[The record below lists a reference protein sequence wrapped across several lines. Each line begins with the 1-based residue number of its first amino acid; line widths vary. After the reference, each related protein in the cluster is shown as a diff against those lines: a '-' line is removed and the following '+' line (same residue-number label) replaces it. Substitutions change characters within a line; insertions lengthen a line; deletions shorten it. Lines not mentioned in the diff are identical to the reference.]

1 LLKQQGKPNSHYRL
15 PLMPT
20 LKIPTPFS
28 QLPLVDPGVP
38 VLKSV
43 PRLMWWIATGMKRL
57 LVSGTLFGIFGIGSM
72 AAMPGFI
79 GQAVQAV
86 ADKNQDQVNFWAGM
100 ILLLGAFTAW
110 TTIARH
116 RRATAMW
123 VTCATRLQQ
132 LIALQANKL
141 GADLPKYVSTGEVVS
156 VNSNDVERV
165 ARGFDLIPRFIGAV
179 ISFFVVAIILV
190 RGAPTLG
197 LLVVFG
203 VPILV
208 SGIAILIKPLERR
221 ESIQRAKL
229 SRASDLA
236 SDTVAGLR
244 VLRGIGGEDVFVAR
258 FKAASQEVRV
268 AAVHTA
274 RMRAILHGLEVL
286 LPGVLLIGVVWGGG
300 MLVATGN
307 LQIGTLVAFA
317 GYSVWMVLPIQT
329 MVEFAQRWA
338 SASVSGKRILKLL
351 SVTPTNE
358 WGSKELLTVD
368 SIKDLKSGLEINAGD
383 YLVVVSDN
391 GTNIDELVD
400 RIGGYLDINSVEI
413 NSIKM
418 SQYQKQSVRAKVLV
432 QEKDPTILSGTVETH
447 FAVINSGEVQVSEAL
462 NAASAQDILDSLDG
476 QGMTAEIIERG
487 RTLSGGQRQ
496 RLALARSLYVDS
508 DLLILDEPTSAV
520 DAHSEARIASRI
532 KALRA
537 AKTTVIISSSPLIL
551 DTASKVALLQDNKVV
566 AVGKHQDLLNNNE
579 LYRSM
584 VVRGE

>member
-1 LLKQQGKPNSHYRL
+1 MPN
-15 PLMPT
+15 

-28 QLPLVDPGVP
+28 HLPLLDPGIP
-38 VLKSV
+38 PLTSV
-43 PRLMWWIATGMKRL
+43 PKLMWWIAMGMKRL
-57 LVSGTLFGIFGIGSM
+57 LTTGTLFGIVGIGSM

-86 ADKNQDQVNFWAGM
+86 SDQNQDEVNRWAGL

-116 RRATAMW
+116 RRAAAMW
-123 VTCATRLQQ
+123 ITCASRLQQ
-132 LIALQANKL
+132 LIALQAKSL

-179 ISFFVVAIILV
+179 ISFFVVATILV

-197 LLVVFG
+197 WIVVLGVPLLVT
-203 VPILV
+203 
-208 SGIAILIKPLERR
+208 GIAFLIKPLEKR
-221 ESIQRAKL
+221 ESVQRTKL

-244 VLRGIGGEDVFVAR
+244 VLRGIGGEDVFVQR
-258 FKAASQEVRV
+258 FKDASQEVRV

-286 LPGVLLIGVVWGGG
+286 LPGILLLGVVWGGG
-300 MLVATGN
+300 LLVAAGD

-351 SVTPTNE
+351 SVAPTNQ
-358 WGSKELLTVD
+358 WGTADLTYVA
-368 SIKDLKSGLEINAGD
+368 SIRDLKSELEITAGD
-383 YLVVVSDN
+383 YLVVVSDS
-391 GTNIDELVD
+391 TTDTDQLVD
-400 RIGGYLDINSVEI
+400 RIGGYLELTEVEVNSVKLSSF
-413 NSIKM
+413 NKP
-418 SQYQKQSVRAKVLV
+418 SVRAQILV

-447 FAVINSGEVQVSEAL
+447 FAVKHSGRVSIETAL
-462 NAASAQDILDSLDG
+462 TTASADDILDSLDG
-476 QGMTAEIIERG
+476 VGRTAEIIERG

-496 RLALARSLYVDS
+496 RLALARSLYVDPWV
-508 DLLILDEPTSAV
+508 LILDEPTSAV
-520 DAHSEARIASRI
+520 DAHSEARIAARI
-532 KALRA
+532 RDLRHG
-537 AKTTVIISSSPLIL
+537 KTTVIFSSSPLIL
-551 DTASKVALLQDNKVV
+551 DTASKVVLLVENKVV
-566 AVGKHQDLLNNNE
+566 ATGTHQELLRTNQI
-579 LYRSM
+579 YRAM

>member
-1 LLKQQGKPNSHYRL
+1 MPN
-15 PLMPT
+15 

-28 QLPLVDPGVP
+28 HLPLLDPGIP
-38 VLKSV
+38 PLTSV

-57 LVSGTLFGIFGIGSM
+57 LTTGTLFGIVGIGSM

-86 ADKNQDQVNFWAGM
+86 SDQNQDEVNRWAGL

-116 RRATAMW
+116 RRAAAMW
-123 VTCATRLQQ
+123 ITCASRLQQ
-132 LIALQANKL
+132 LIALQAKSL

-179 ISFFVVAIILV
+179 ISFFVVATILV

-197 LLVVFG
+197 WIVVLGVPLLVT
-203 VPILV
+203 
-208 SGIAILIKPLERR
+208 GIAFLIKPLEKR
-221 ESIQRAKL
+221 ESVQRTKL

-244 VLRGIGGEDVFVAR
+244 VLRGIGGEDVFVQR
-258 FKAASQEVRV
+258 FKDASQEVRV

-286 LPGVLLIGVVWGGG
+286 LPGILLLGVVWGGG
-300 MLVATGN
+300 LLVAAGD

-351 SVTPTNE
+351 SVAPTNQ
-358 WGSKELLTVD
+358 WGTADLTYVA
-368 SIKDLKSGLEINAGD
+368 SIRDLKSELEITAGD
-383 YLVVVSDN
+383 YLVVVSDS
-391 GTNIDELVD
+391 TTDTDQLVD
-400 RIGGYLDINSVEI
+400 RIGGYLELTEVEVNSVKLSSF
-413 NSIKM
+413 NKP
-418 SQYQKQSVRAKVLV
+418 SVRAQILV

-447 FAVINSGEVQVSEAL
+447 FTVKHSGRVSIETAL
-462 NAASAQDILDSLDG
+462 TTASADDILDSLDG
-476 QGMTAEIIERG
+476 VGRTAEIIERG

-496 RLALARSLYVDS
+496 RLALARSLYVDPS
-508 DLLILDEPTSAV
+508 VLILDEPTSAV
-520 DAHSEARIASRI
+520 DAHSEARIAARI
-532 KALRA
+532 RDLRHG
-537 AKTTVIISSSPLIL
+537 KTTVIFSSSPLIL
-551 DTASKVALLQDNKVV
+551 DTASKVVLLVENKVV
-566 AVGKHQDLLNNNE
+566 ATGTHQELLRTNQI
-579 LYRSM
+579 YRAM

>member
-1 LLKQQGKPNSHYRL
+1 MPN
-15 PLMPT
+15 

-28 QLPLVDPGVP
+28 HLPLLDPGVP
-38 VLKSV
+38 PLTSV

-57 LVSGTLFGIFGIGSM
+57 LTTGTLFGIVGIGSM

-86 ADKNQDQVNFWAGM
+86 SDQNQDEVNRWAGL

-116 RRATAMW
+116 RRAAAMW
-123 VTCATRLQQ
+123 ITCASRLQQ
-132 LIALQANKL
+132 LIALQAKSL

-179 ISFFVVAIILV
+179 ISFFVVATILV

-197 LLVVFG
+197 WIVVLGVPLLVT
-203 VPILV
+203 
-208 SGIAILIKPLERR
+208 GIAFLIKPLEKR
-221 ESIQRAKL
+221 ESVQRTKL

-244 VLRGIGGEDVFVAR
+244 VLRGIGGEDVFVQR
-258 FKAASQEVRV
+258 FKDASQEVRV

-286 LPGVLLIGVVWGGG
+286 LPGILLLGVVWGGG
-300 MLVATGN
+300 LLVAAGD

-351 SVTPTNE
+351 SVAPTNQ
-358 WGSKELLTVD
+358 WGTADLTYVA
-368 SIKDLKSGLEINAGD
+368 SIRDLKSELEIAAGD
-383 YLVVVSDN
+383 YLVVVSDSS
-391 GTNIDELVD
+391 TDTDQLVD
-400 RIGGYLDINSVEI
+400 RIGGYLELTEVEVNSVKLSSF
-413 NSIKM
+413 NKP
-418 SQYQKQSVRAKVLV
+418 SVRAQILV

-447 FAVINSGEVQVSEAL
+447 FAVKHSGRVSIETAL
-462 NAASAQDILDSLDG
+462 TTASADDILDSLDG
-476 QGMTAEIIERG
+476 VGRTAEIIERG

-508 DLLILDEPTSAV
+508 SVLILDEPTSAV
-520 DAHSEARIASRI
+520 DAHSEARIAARI
-532 KALRA
+532 RDLRHG
-537 AKTTVIISSSPLIL
+537 KTTVIFSSSPLIL
-551 DTASKVALLQDNKVV
+551 DTASKVVLLVDNKVV
-566 AVGKHQDLLNNNE
+566 ATGTHQELLRTNQI
-579 LYRSM
+579 YRAM

>member
-1 LLKQQGKPNSHYRL
+1 
-15 PLMPT
+15 
-20 LKIPTPFS
+20 
-28 QLPLVDPGVP
+28 
-38 VLKSV
+38 
-43 PRLMWWIATGMKRL
+43 
-57 LVSGTLFGIFGIGSM
+57 
-72 AAMPGFI
+72 
-79 GQAVQAV
+79 
-86 ADKNQDQVNFWAGM
+86 
-100 ILLLGAFTAW
+100 
-110 TTIARH
+110 
-116 RRATAMW
+116 
-123 VTCATRLQQ
+123 
-132 LIALQANKL
+132 
-141 GADLPKYVSTGEVVS
+141 
-156 VNSNDVERV
+156 VERV

-358 WGSKELLTVD
+358 WGSKELLTID

-447 FAVINSGEVQVSEAL
+447 FAVINSGEVQVPEAL

>member
-1 LLKQQGKPNSHYRL
+1 MQNLR
-15 PLMPT
+15 
-20 LKIPTPFS
+20 IPTPFS
-28 QLPLVDPGVP
+28 HLPLLDPGVP
-38 VLKSV
+38 PLTSV
-43 PRLMWWIATGMKRL
+43 PKLMWWIATGMKRL
-57 LVSGTLFGIFGIGSM
+57 LISGTLFGIVGIGSM

-86 ADKNQDQVNFWAGM
+86 SDQNQDQVNRWAGL

-116 RRATAMW
+116 RRAAAMW
-123 VTCATRLQQ
+123 ITCASRLQQ
-132 LIALQANKL
+132 LIALQAKNL

-179 ISFFVVAIILV
+179 ISFIVVAIILV

-197 LLVVFG
+197 WVVVLG
-203 VPILV
+203 VPVLV
-208 SGIAILIKPLERR
+208 TGIAFLIKPLEKR
-221 ESIQRAKL
+221 ESVQRTKL

-244 VLRGIGGEDVFVAR
+244 VLRGIGGEDVFVQR
-258 FKAASQEVRV
+258 FKDASQEVRV

-286 LPGVLLIGVVWGGG
+286 LPGILLIGVVWGGG
-300 MLVATGN
+300 LLVAAGD

-351 SVTPTNE
+351 SVAPTNQ
-358 WGSKELLTVD
+358 WGTGELTEVN
-368 SIKDLKSGLEINAGD
+368 SIRDLKSDLQITAGD
-383 YLVVVSDN
+383 YLVVVSDSS
-391 GTNIDELVD
+391 TETDQLVE
-400 RIGGYLDINSVEI
+400 RIGGYLEVTEVEVNSVKL
-413 NSIKM
+413 S
-418 SQYQKQSVRAKVLV
+418 SFTKQSVRAQILL

-447 FAVINSGEVQVSEAL
+447 FAVEHSGQVSIDTAL
-462 NAASAQDILDSLDG
+462 TTASADDILDSLDG
-476 QGMTAEIIERG
+476 DGRTAEIIERG

-496 RLALARSLYVDS
+496 RLALARSLFVDPPV
-508 DLLILDEPTSAV
+508 LILDEPTSAV
-520 DAHSEARIASRI
+520 DAHSEARIAARI
-532 KALRA
+532 RELRGG
-537 AKTTVIISSSPLIL
+537 KTTVIFSSSPLIL
-551 DTASKVALLQDNKVV
+551 DTASKVALLVENKVV
-566 AVGKHQDLLNNNE
+566 ATGTHQELLRTNE
-579 LYRSM
+579 IYRTM

>member
-1 LLKQQGKPNSHYRL
+1 
-15 PLMPT
+15 
-20 LKIPTPFS
+20 
-28 QLPLVDPGVP
+28 
-38 VLKSV
+38 
-43 PRLMWWIATGMKRL
+43 LMWWIATGMKRL
-57 LVSGTLFGIFGIGSM
+57 LTTGTLFGIVGIGSM

-86 ADKNQDQVNFWAGM
+86 SDQNQDEVNRWAGL

-116 RRATAMW
+116 RRAAAMW
-123 VTCATRLQQ
+123 ITCASRLQQ
-132 LIALQANKL
+132 LIALQAKSL

-179 ISFFVVAIILV
+179 ISFFVVATILV

-197 LLVVFG
+197 WIVVLGVPLLVT
-203 VPILV
+203 
-208 SGIAILIKPLERR
+208 GIAFLIKPLEKR
-221 ESIQRAKL
+221 ESVQRTKL

-244 VLRGIGGEDVFVAR
+244 VLRGIGGEDVFVQR
-258 FKAASQEVRV
+258 FKDASQEVRV

-286 LPGVLLIGVVWGGG
+286 LPGILLLGVVWGGG
-300 MLVATGN
+300 LLVAAGD

-351 SVTPTNE
+351 SVAPTNQ
-358 WGSKELLTVD
+358 WGTADLTYVA
-368 SIKDLKSGLEINAGD
+368 SIRDLKSELEITAGD
-383 YLVVVSDN
+383 YLVVVSDS
-391 GTNIDELVD
+391 TTDTDQLVD
-400 RIGGYLDINSVEI
+400 RIGGYLELTEVEVNSVKLSSF
-413 NSIKM
+413 NKP
-418 SQYQKQSVRAKVLV
+418 SVRAQILV

-447 FAVINSGEVQVSEAL
+447 FTVKHSGRVSIETAL
-462 NAASAQDILDSLDG
+462 TTASADDILDSLDG
-476 QGMTAEIIERG
+476 VGRTAEIIERG

-496 RLALARSLYVDS
+496 RLALARSLYVDPS
-508 DLLILDEPTSAV
+508 VLILDEPTSAV
-520 DAHSEARIASRI
+520 DAHSEARIAARI
-532 KALRA
+532 RDLRHG
-537 AKTTVIISSSPLIL
+537 KTTVIFSSSPLIL
-551 DTASKVALLQDNKVV
+551 DTASKVVLLVENKVV
-566 AVGKHQDLLNNNE
+566 ATGTHQELLRTNQI
-579 LYRSM
+579 YRAM